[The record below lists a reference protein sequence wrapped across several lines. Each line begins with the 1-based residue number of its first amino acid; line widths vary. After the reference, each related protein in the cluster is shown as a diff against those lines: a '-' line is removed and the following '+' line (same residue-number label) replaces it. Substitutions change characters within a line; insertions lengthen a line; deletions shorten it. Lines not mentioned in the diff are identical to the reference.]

1 MENINQRTSKQYL
14 ASLKK
19 DPLSFFLLLL
29 SIWEQF

>member
-19 DPLSFFLLLL
+19 DPFPSFFLLL